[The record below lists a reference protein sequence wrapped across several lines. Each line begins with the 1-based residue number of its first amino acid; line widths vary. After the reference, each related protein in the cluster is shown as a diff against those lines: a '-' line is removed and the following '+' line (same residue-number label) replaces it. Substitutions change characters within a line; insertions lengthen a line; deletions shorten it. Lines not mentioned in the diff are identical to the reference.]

1 MSGVRRS
8 HSDRQLIEKL
18 RQDGSKD
25 AAEEIARRYMPNAY
39 RAAFFITG
47 DPQMAEDVVQDAFER
62 VLRHIDRFD
71 ASRPFGPWLHRIISN
86 RAVDLLRAENGP
98 VPLDETRVAG
108 RDPYEIAECSR
119 ELLAALGALSADRRV
134 VVVLRL
140 LFGYTP
146 NEVAEILEVEVG
158 TVHSR
163 LSRGLSQL
171 RDQMR
176 VSDGV

>member
-1 MSGVRRS
+1 MRGVGRS
-8 HSDRQLIEKL
+8 QSDRQLIERL

-25 AAEEIARRYMPNAY
+25 AAEEIVRRHMPNAY
-39 RAAFFITG
+39 RTAFFITG
-47 DPQMAEDVVQDAFER
+47 DPHMAEDVVQDAFER
-62 VLRHIDRFD
+62 ALRAIDRFD
-71 ASRPFGPWLHRIISN
+71 ASRPFGPWLHGIVSN
-86 RAVDLLRAENGP
+86 RAVDLLRAQNGL
-98 VPLDETRVAG
+98 VALDETRIAG
-108 RDPYEIAECSR
+108 RDPYELADCSR
-119 ELLAALGALSADRRV
+119 ELLAALAALSADRRV

-140 LFGYTP
+140 IFGYSP
-146 NEVAEILEVEVG
+146 KEVAEILEVQVG